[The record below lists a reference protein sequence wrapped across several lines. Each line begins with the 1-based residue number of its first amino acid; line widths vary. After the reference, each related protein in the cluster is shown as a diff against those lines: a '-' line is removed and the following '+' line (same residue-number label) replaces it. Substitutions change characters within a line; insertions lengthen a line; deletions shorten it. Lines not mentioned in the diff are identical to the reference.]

1 MLNQKTIIMKILKT
15 ILISCVLYN
24 LTISCTPEEIVEKS
38 KIDTIS
44 NIKDTGGDGVDVDQT
59 KKWLIIK
66 R

>member
-1 MLNQKTIIMKILKT
+1 MKILKT

-59 KKWLIIK
+59 KK
-66 R
+66 